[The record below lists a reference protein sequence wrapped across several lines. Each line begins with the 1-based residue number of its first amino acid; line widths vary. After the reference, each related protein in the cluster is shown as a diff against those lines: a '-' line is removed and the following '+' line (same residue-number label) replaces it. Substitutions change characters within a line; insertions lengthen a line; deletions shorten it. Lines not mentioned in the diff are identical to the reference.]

1 MSSQRGSFQHN
12 TAAVS
17 DSMLEII
24 QRQQQIINTQLFHIV
39 RHLKKKTHEQRF
51 AVNAL
56 LTVEQFNG
64 ILNI

>member
-24 QRQQQIINTQLFHIV
+24 QRQQQIINTQLFHIL
-39 RHLKKKTHEQRF
+39 RHLKKTHEQRL
-51 AVNAL
+51 AVNAF